1 MARSYQFYKTSL
13 LPLLVV
19 DGWHSLNILGNA
31 DGADLMDPARA
42 AGKLSNKTNLLQVA
56 GLLKLERE
64 CEEKIKQ

>member
-19 DGWHSLNILGNA
+19 DGWYSLNILGNV
-31 DGADLMDPARA
+31 DGANLMDPARA
-42 AGKLSNKTNLLQVA
+42 AGKLSDKTNLLQVA

-64 CEEKIKQ
+64 CDEKIKQ